1 MSLPDRSTHEGRA
14 PRRPARSSVS
24 APATAWD
31 AARRAAASLTVLRN
45 VLDDAVGRTWLEM
58 VDAVALEPPDGER
71 VAAIY
76 GRLFTLL
83 AGEAELA
90 DEPLVGDAWQH
101 HLLGRVLDDDNPFSL
116 KAERAEW
123 SEIGPA
129 LLAQTGAD
137 LAALRVCHRVNGAM
151 IAQASAEIAGVPVTA
166 WDGFR
171 PLRPSDPR
179 PARRRM
185 LQRLHT
191 ANDWSA
197 LVRDLAA
204 YFAENGVGLYG
215 RHRAFRWVHAEGRG
229 RLEGVRVPD
238 PIRLDELIG
247 YDLEREPIVE
257 NTRRFVAGA
266 PANNVLLYGDRGTGK
281 SSTVKALLNEFHAHG
296 LRLIEVAKETLGDY
310 PEILALL
317 RGRRERFIL
326 FVDDLSFEEHET
338 QYKALKAVLE
348 GSLEARPE
356 NVVLYATSNRRH
368 LVTEKFADRQR
379 ASLDDDVHPED
390 AAQEKL
396 SLAERFGIH
405 APFLTPDRDRFLRI
419 VEGLAARYDLR
430 TPADELRQRAL
441 LWSQWHNGHSCRT
454 ARQFIESLRGE
465 AALARRGGNAP
476 SDAESDG
483 QP

>member
-1 MSLPDRSTHEGRA
+1 MSLPDRMGRVS
-14 PRRPARSSVS
+14 RRPGRSS
-24 APATAWD
+24 APSPTVAWD
-31 AARRAAASLTVLRN
+31 AACRAAASLTVLRN
-45 VLDDAVGRTWLEM
+45 VLEDAAGRTWLEM
-58 VDAVALEPPDGER
+58 LDAVTSRPPDGER
-71 VAAIY
+71 VATIY

-83 AGEAELA
+83 AGEVELA
-90 DEPLVGDAWQH
+90 DDPLVGDAWQH
-101 HLLGRVLDDDNPFSL
+101 HLLGRLLDDENPFSL

-123 SEIGPA
+123 AEIGPA
-129 LLAQTGAD
+129 LLTQTRAD
-137 LAALRVCHRVNGAM
+137 LAALQVCHRLSGTMFAR
-151 IAQASAEIAGVPVTA
+151 AAEIAGVPATA
-166 WDGFR
+166 WDGFQ
-171 PLRPSDPR
+171 PLRPSGAR
-179 PARRRM
+179 PARQRM

-191 ANDWSA
+191 ANDWPA
-197 LVRDLAA
+197 LARDLAA

-215 RHRAFRWVHAEGRG
+215 RHRAFRWVHPDGRG
-229 RLEGVRVPD
+229 RLEGVGVPD

-247 YDLEREPIVE
+247 YDLEREAIVE

-281 SSTVKALLNEFHAHG
+281 SSTVKALLNEFHAQG
-296 LRLIEVAKETLGDY
+296 LRLIEVAKENLGDY

-356 NVVLYATSNRRH
+356 NIVLYATSNRRH
-368 LVTEKFADRQR
+368 IVTEKFADRQR
-379 ASLDDDVHPED
+379 GSLDDDVHPED

-396 SLAERFGIH
+396 SFADRFGIH
-405 APFLTPDRDRFLRI
+405 APFLIPDRDRYLRI
-419 VEGLAARYDLR
+419 VEGLAARYDLH

-465 AALARRGGNAP
+465 AALAGRGGRAEA
-476 SDAESDG
+476 DAKSESG
-483 QP
+483 S

>member
-1 MSLPDRSTHEGRA
+1 MSLPDRPIRVGRVS
-14 PRRPARSSVS
+14 RRPGRSSVP
-24 APATAWD
+24 APAAAWD

-45 VLDDAVGRTWLEM
+45 VLEDAAGRIWLEILDAVTSG
-58 VDAVALEPPDGER
+58 PPDGER

-83 AGEAELA
+83 AGEVELA

-101 HLLGRVLDDDNPFSL
+101 HLLGRLLDDENPFSL

-123 SEIGPA
+123 PEIGPA
-129 LLAQTGAD
+129 LVAQTKVD
-137 LAALRVCHRVNGAM
+137 LAALQVCHRVSGIM
-151 IAQASAEIAGVPVTA
+151 IAQAAAEVAGVLVTA
-166 WDGFR
+166 WDGFQ
-171 PLRPSDPR
+171 PLRPADAR
-179 PARRRM
+179 PARQRM

-191 ANDWSA
+191 ASDWPA
-197 LVRDLAA
+197 LAQDLAA

-215 RHRAFRWVHAEGRG
+215 RHRAFRWVHADGRG
-229 RLEGVRVPD
+229 RLEGVHVPD
-238 PIRLDELIG
+238 PIRMDELID
-247 YDLEREPIVE
+247 YDLEREAIVE

-281 SSTVKALLNEFHAHG
+281 SSTVKALLNEFHAQG
-296 LRLIEVAKETLGDY
+296 LRLVEVAKEHLGDY

-390 AAQEKL
+390 TAQEKL
-396 SLAERFGIH
+396 SLADRFGIH
-405 APFLTPDRDRFLRI
+405 APFLIPDRDRYLRI

-454 ARQFIESLRGE
+454 ARQFIESMRGE
-465 AALARRGGNAP
+465 AALARRVGTAGAG
-476 SDAESDG
+476 AESEG
-483 QP
+483 ES